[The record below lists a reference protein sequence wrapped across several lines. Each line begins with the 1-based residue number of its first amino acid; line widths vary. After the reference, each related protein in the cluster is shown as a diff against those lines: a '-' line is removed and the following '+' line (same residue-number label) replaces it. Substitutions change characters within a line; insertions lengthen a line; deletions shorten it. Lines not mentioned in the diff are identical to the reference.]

1 MHTKC
6 ERRCVA
12 CRKNKQQNE
21 MLRIAKRE
29 NEFLIDIQHKI
40 GGRGAYICKDAQCLQ
55 LTIKKRL
62 RQNRILAQSLFL
74 QITHVPPS
82 RIELESTV

>member
-29 NEFLIDIQHKI
+29 NEFLIDLQHKI

-62 RQNRILAQSLFL
+62 LNKAYKMNVGEDIYKQIGDYEQNY
-74 QITHVPPS
+74 
-82 RIELESTV
+82 

>member
-1 MHTKC
+1 MHIKC

-29 NEFLIDIQHKI
+29 NEFLIDMQHKI

-55 LTIKKRL
+55 LTIRKRL
-62 RQNRILAQSLFL
+62 LNKAYKMNVGENIYKQIGDYEQNN
-74 QITHVPPS
+74 
-82 RIELESTV
+82 

>member
-62 RQNRILAQSLFL
+62 LNKAYKMNVGEDIYKQIGDYEQNY
-74 QITHVPPS
+74 
-82 RIELESTV
+82 